1 MGNIDKITEKIA
13 AGSKVEVDKIL
24 KEAKSNADEIIS
36 DAEKKAEALKAE
48 IVARG
53 ERDAEREKQRIIAN
67 AKLQSRK
74 LRLEAKEDVIKQT
87 FKLAEDKLREIGS
100 GEQYSS
106 VLAALIKEAQAVVG
120 DDVEILTRKDD
131 LKVLSAEYLK
141 KLSEDTKAH
150 IELSSKNIDTI
161 GGAIVRAK
169 DGSSEVNNTIEMR
182 MERMRG
188 DLRPKVAKALF
199 TEG

>member
-1 MGNIDKITEKIA
+1 MGNIDKITEKIV
-13 AGSKVEVDKIL
+13 AGSNVEVDNIL
-24 KEAKSNADEIIS
+24 KEAKSRADEIIS
-36 DAEKKAEALKAE
+36 EAEKKAEALKAE

-74 LRLEAKEDVIKQT
+74 LRLDAKEDVIKQT

-106 VLAALIKEAQAVVG
+106 VLAALIKEAQAVIG